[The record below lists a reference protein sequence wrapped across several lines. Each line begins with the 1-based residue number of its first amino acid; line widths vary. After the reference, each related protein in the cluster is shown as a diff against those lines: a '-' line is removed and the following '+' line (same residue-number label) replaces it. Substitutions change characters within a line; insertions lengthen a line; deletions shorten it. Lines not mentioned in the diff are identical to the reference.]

1 MGAFMIK
8 KITFKKI
15 SLTILLLL
23 LFFLLRN
30 YPEEINNVMEEKEQR
45 CITIYLIDENDF
57 VAMSTINESSNETLE
72 RVRSIIEALTINSG
86 SELKEG
92 FKAIIPEGTKLYS
105 VSLNDGMLKV
115 DFSKEIL
122 KVSKNDE
129 EKMIEAIIY
138 SLTEI
143 HEIDKVMIFVEGE
156 RLMKLP
162 NSGKRLELYLD
173 RSYGINKVIDI
184 EGIKNTQ
191 MTTVYYLA
199 KNDNYYYVPVSFISN
214 DDDNIVNIII
224 KKLKTNTL
232 NNSNLLSHLNY
243 QVELMNYEIKDEGID
258 LNFNNVILDI
268 EDGGKLKE
276 EVKYAIYYSIRDSLK
291 IDNVVFMVD
300 SMKID
305 EVIGSKNG

>member
-15 SLTILLLL
+15 SLTVLLLL

-30 YPEEINNVMEEKEQR
+30 YPEEINDVMKEKEQR

-86 SELKEG
+86 KELKEG

-129 EKMIEAIIY
+129 EKMIESIIY

-143 HEIDKVMIFVEGE
+143 REIDKVMIFVEGE

-199 KNDNYYYVPVSFISN
+199 KNEEYYYVPVSFISN